1 MQIMGYAAPWG
12 TGIAMKRREFIT
24 LLGGAAVSPT
34 AAWAQIKND
43 VRRVAL
49 LLGVMDNPIEQEYV
63 GTFRKELQRLGW
75 TEGRNLAIDL
85 RFATSDPLK
94 IKASAADL
102 MRNPPD
108 VFLALSTLEVQAL
121 LDQTHTVPIVF
132 TMVTDAV
139 GAGFA
144 ETVSHPGGSVTG
156 FENFEPSL
164 GSKWVEFLREL
175 SPGCARLGIIF
186 DNSNAVYTRRF
197 LASVEDAASKLS
209 MQITRIELRDAPAA
223 ANMLEEFGAG
233 GGVLVVLPSQASS
246 SNAEMIIAAAS
257 RHKLPAVYPLRAFVV
272 PRGGLLSYGVDE
284 NDQFRRAAE
293 YVDRILRG
301 EKAAMLPVQA
311 PTKYELVANLRI
323 AKALGVDFPSSI
335 LTRADEVI
343 E

>member
-1 MQIMGYAAPWG
+1 
-12 TGIAMKRREFIT
+12 MKRREFIS
-24 LLGGAAVSPT
+24 LLSGAAVSPT
-34 AAWAQIKND
+34 AAWSQIGND

-49 LLGVMDNPIEQEYV
+49 LLGVMDNSIEQEYV
-63 GTFRKELQRLGW
+63 GTFRKELKRLGW

-85 RFATSDPLK
+85 RFATSDPIK

-121 LDQTHTVPIVF
+121 LDQTRTVPIVF

-144 ETVSHPGGSVTG
+144 QTVSHPGGSVTG

-164 GSKWVEFLREL
+164 GSKWVELLREL
-175 SPGCARLGIIF
+175 SPGCARLGVIF
-186 DNSNAVYTRRF
+186 DNPNAVYTRRF
-197 LASVEDAASKLS
+197 LGSVEAAASKLS
-209 MQITRIELRDAPAA
+209 MQITRIELKDATAA
-223 ANMLEEFGAG
+223 AKALEEFGAG
-233 GGVLVVLPSQASS
+233 VGVLVVLPSQAAS
-246 SNAEMIIAAAS
+246 SNAELIIAAAS
-257 RHKLPAVYPLRAFVV
+257 RHNLPAVYPLRAFVAS
-272 PRGGLLSYGVDE
+272 RGGLISYGVDE

-301 EKAAMLPVQA
+301 EKAAILPVQA

-323 AKALGVDFPSSI
+323 AKAQGVEFPATI
-335 LTRADEVI
+335 LARADEVI
-343 E
+343 DETPS

>member
-1 MQIMGYAAPWG
+1 MGYAAALDA
-12 TGIAMKRREFIT
+12 GIAMKRREFIT
-24 LLGGAAVSPT
+24 LLGGATLSPRV
-34 AAWAQIKND
+34 AWAQN

-49 LLGVMDNPIEQEYV
+49 LLGVTDNSIEQEYV

-85 RFATSDPLK
+85 RFATSDPIK
-94 IKASAADL
+94 IKAAAVDL

-108 VFLALSTLEVQAL
+108 VFLALSTLEVRAL
-121 LDQTHTVPIVF
+121 LDQTRTVPIVF

-144 ETVSHPGGSVTG
+144 QAVSQPGGSVTG

-164 GSKWVEFLREL
+164 GSKWVELLREL

-186 DNSNAVYTRRF
+186 DNPNAIYTRRF
-197 LASVEDAASKLS
+197 LSSVEDAASKVS
-209 MQITRIELRDAPAA
+209 MQITRIELKDTSAA
-223 ANMLEEFGAG
+223 AETLEKFGAKV
-233 GGVLVVLPSQASS
+233 GVLVVLPSQAAS
-246 SNAEMIIAAAS
+246 SNAEMIVAAAN

-272 PRGGLLSYGVDE
+272 PRGGLISYGVNE

-293 YVDRILRG
+293 YVDRILKG
-301 EKAAMLPVQA
+301 ENPATLPVQA
-311 PTKYELVANLRI
+311 PTKYELVANVRT
-323 AKALGVDFPSSI
+323 AKAQGVNFPTTI
-335 LTRADEVI
+335 LALADEVI